1 MPIALDFFK
10 GGVKWNM
17 TLNVRLIDKGGYY
30 MKGFKKLT
38 AGLLGVVMALG
49 VCSFTALA
57 EDSITS
63 ESNGGAYQVGD
74 NTYDTLDEAYNHIG
88 NDSDRTIKLVGP
100 VKELD
105 IEGKED
111 LIVDGN
117 GQTVGSVQFLGNNET
132 VTLQNVRFIQEGGFA
147 IDVNDTNNNDTN
159 NKDITITGCR
169 FEVKE
174 DANAPWVAI
183 YVQKIVD
190 GLNIEGNA
198 FVLDRIP
205 NNKSFQCIGFAYTED
220 MRAYNILIKDNTVTA
235 SHTEGS
241 AYFIIGGYE
250 ALGGEYGITDMEISD
265 NNIESTDKGD
275 LCGTWLANTNGLE
288 VTGNIFDCEVG
299 VALSTG
305 EGAPSKNVIIRDNDG
320 NTESMVWLYGD
331 NPVEEGFDTDV
342 DGNNILI
349 DGGAESS
356 VIKVTFDA
364 NGGDCDVNTKI
375 LVLTGDGSAKVGE
388 LPAPSR
394 NGYHFD
400 GWFTENGK
408 RVSDNTT
415 FSENTTLYAKW
426 TDDSSRHSYSLSEGR
441 VDRDDE
447 EEPVVTPE
455 EPTEEG
461 PFSDVGKDNPNY
473 DAIVEVY
480 EKGWM
485 AGIADGVFAPNGT
498 LTRGMA
504 VTILWNRAGQP
515 EPASVAPFLDVTSD
529 AWYAKAVA
537 WAYENG
543 ITSGYGD
550 TYGPDDFLTT
560 EQFTRMNDIANGR
573 TPEVYVGGAPYAT
586 RGWVAG
592 MLVME

>member
-1 MPIALDFFK
+1 
-10 GGVKWNM
+10 M